1 MSQPVLRSLRL
12 SSLLLATAT
21 SLAAAQG
28 AEVTHEV
35 SADSARS
42 SVQARNGR
50 NWFVSLLHRP
60 GARADDTLTAA
71 SPDSEPS
78 AGESADAEP
87 AVPMPVV
94 RNFKSRRD
102 SLEWRNARRVAERSS
117 GYRVVVDL
125 FAHELYVL
133 DRDDTLR
140 VASAATAMN
149 STLTY
154 GGRSWRFE
162 TPRGVRTVRGK
173 EKDPVW
179 TPPEWHYAEVALEH
193 GLKLRSMSA
202 GQRIKLKDGTIL
214 TSKGDE
220 VGIIR
225 PGTKSFVPLVLDE
238 HVVFDNTLFIPP
250 QGTKHRTIKG
260 ELGHYRLDLGDG
272 YLLHGT
278 PYARSIG
285 AAVTHGCV
293 RLHDDDIEWLYENV
307 PVGTKVYIY

>member
-1 MSQPVLRSLRL
+1 MSHPFLRTIRL
-12 SSLLLATAT
+12 SSLLLATAS
-21 SLAAAQG
+21 SLAIAQG

-35 SADSARS
+35 SPDSARAG

-50 NWFVSLLHRP
+50 NWFVSLLNHGR
-60 GARADDTLTAA
+60 RRDEDTLTTAA
-71 SPDSEPS
+71 DTE
-78 AGESADAEP
+78 ATSADSAEGT
-87 AVPMPVV
+87 AAAPMPVV
-94 RNFKSRRD
+94 RTFKSRRD
-102 SLEWRNARRVAERSS
+102 SLEWRNARRVAARSS
-117 GYRVVVDL
+117 GYRIVVDL

-140 VASAATAMN
+140 VAPAATAMN

-154 GGRSWRFE
+154 GGRRWRFE
-162 TPRGVRTVRGK
+162 TPRGVRVVRGK

-225 PGTKSFVPLVLDE
+225 PGTKKFVPLVLDE

-260 ELGHYRLDLGDG
+260 ELGHFRLDLGDG

-293 RLHDDDIEWLYENV
+293 RLHDDDIEWLYDNV